1 MIKSKNLFYS
11 KLNFDDIDNK
21 EVIEKGNLLYNIFL
35 THFYYLSFNSNG
47 DFNINFKEMDNLLKS
62 INSDTYYLDYN
73 IINKKI
79 TKNFISKN
87 KNIFV
92 KKGGYVFDKDKFTK
106 LYSKL
111 SINFINY
118 DNHKNIESDWEPT
131 YITIN
136 DMTFAIILNYLSISP
151 PVIIQNQE
159 ILDEIN
165 NLYNR
170 FMISKKKVKRVDYVK
185 ENNIIKKR
193 LIELTNNMI
202 SKKYTIKEQVLYD
215 ARFNNKLNYNKIEK
229 VLFLYNKIS
238 KIKPY
243 IFIIDNKLF
252 LTMRGTQT
260 YEQVLQDIYSIQ
272 QKKISDIID
281 NYSKKNIIS
290 LKYKKIL
297 DIIKK
302 SYGEYNYGYGF
313 FEPVLYVFEDI
324 FNYITKNKEYYDD
337 IYIIGHSLGG
347 AEATIIALFLLS
359 LRKKYKFN
367 FIKLI
372 TFGEPSALKESDIT
386 KKFIKQI
393 HKEMNNKFDYVRCVA
408 YFEED
413 DKVYKDAVV
422 VGNPINTIFFDKYT

>member
-118 DNHKNIESDWEPT
+118 DNHKNIESDWEPKH
-131 YITIN
+131 ITIN

-185 ENNIIKKR
+185 ENNIIKKD
-193 LIELTNNMI
+193 L
-202 SKKYTIKEQVLYD
+202 
-215 ARFNNKLNYNKIEK
+215 LN
-229 VLFLYNKIS
+229 
-238 KIKPY
+238 
-243 IFIIDNKLF
+243 
-252 LTMRGTQT
+252 
-260 YEQVLQDIYSIQ
+260 
-272 QKKISDIID
+272 
-281 NYSKKNIIS
+281 
-290 LKYKKIL
+290 
-297 DIIKK
+297 
-302 SYGEYNYGYGF
+302 
-313 FEPVLYVFEDI
+313 
-324 FNYITKNKEYYDD
+324 
-337 IYIIGHSLGG
+337 
-347 AEATIIALFLLS
+347 
-359 LRKKYKFN
+359 
-367 FIKLI
+367 
-372 TFGEPSALKESDIT
+372 
-386 KKFIKQI
+386 
-393 HKEMNNKFDYVRCVA
+393 
-408 YFEED
+408 
-413 DKVYKDAVV
+413 
-422 VGNPINTIFFDKYT
+422 

>member
-1 MIKSKNLFYS
+1 MIKSKTLFYS
-11 KLNFDDIDNK
+11 KLDFDDINNK

-62 INSDTYYLDYN
+62 INSDTYYLDYD

-92 KKGGYVFDKDKFTK
+92 KKGGYTFDKDSFSK

-111 SINFINY
+111 SINFVNY
-118 DNHKNIESDWEPT
+118 DNHKNIESVWKPT
-131 YITIN
+131 HITIN

-151 PVIIQNQE
+151 PVILQNQD

-165 NLYNR
+165 ILYNR
-170 FMISKKKVKRVDYVK
+170 FMKSSKSVRRVDYVK

-193 LIELTNNMI
+193 LNTLTNNMI
-202 SKKYTIKEQVLYD
+202 NKKYTIKEQVLYN
-215 ARFNNKLNYNKIEK
+215 ARFNNKLDYNKIEK

-281 NYSKKNIIS
+281 TYSKKNIVS
-290 LKYKKIL
+290 PKYKKTL
-297 DIIKK
+297 DIVKK
-302 SYGEYNYGYGF
+302 SYGEYNYAYGF
-313 FEPVLYVFEDI
+313 FEPVLYVFENI
-324 FNYITKNKEYYDD
+324 LNYIVNNRKYYDD
-337 IYIIGHSLGG
+337 IYIMGHSLGA
-347 AEATIIALFLLS
+347 AEATIIALFLLC

-372 TFGEPSALKESDIT
+372 TFGEPSALKDSELT
-386 KKFIKQI
+386 KKFIKQV
-393 HKEMNNKFDYVRCVA
+393 HKEKKFDYVRCVA
-408 YFEED
+408 YFKEG
-413 DKVYKDAVV
+413 DKVYKDPIVV
-422 VGNPINTIFFDKYT
+422 SNPINTIFFDKYT